1 MTSRNGRLRAKY
13 RVGERVQFQLGG
25 DQVWGTITR
34 VPAISPH
41 HNRRWY
47 HLSLSQDPDE
57 PYDWMAEESEM
68 EADSISQA
76 PLTKSEILEYL
87 TNSGLEGMLISNP
100 WSETAALPTWLCRSM
115 GGTVTYT
122 FDMSH
127 GLIGGKP
134 IPQFTL
140 YRGGHRIDP
149 RRKDEVAEFLLCF
162 GLTPEEAE
170 DVINAIGV
178 APVRNRAPQGGKRLN
193 AAWDRP

>member
-1 MTSRNGRLRAKY
+1 MTSRNGRPSAKY
-13 RVGERVQFQLGG
+13 RVGERVQFLLGK
-25 DQVWGTITR
+25 DPVWGTITR
-34 VPAISPH
+34 LPRTLSHDRPK
-41 HNRRWY
+41 WY
-47 HLSLSQDPDE
+47 HLSLSQDPYE

-68 EADSISQA
+68 EPDSISRA

-122 FDMSH
+122 FDMNH

-140 YRGGHRIDP
+140 YRDGHTIEP
-149 RRKDEVAEFLLCF
+149 RRKAEVAEFLLCF

-170 DVINAIGV
+170 DVIKAIGV
-178 APVRNRAPQGGKRLN
+178 ASVRKSRRRKAEN
-193 AAWDRP
+193 A